1 MLNILLVLYKRKI
14 LKAHIPGI
22 RFRQKVGLS
31 SKNCK
36 KKDEALGRTEEQGKG
51 RQLTGRS

>member
-22 RFRQKVGLS
+22 RIRQKVGLS

-36 KKDEALGRTEEQGKG
+36 KNAEARGRTEEQGKG
-51 RQLTGRS
+51 RPLTGRS